1 MSHRLDR
8 ITQRLRREGWTILQ
22 RAAAAVIAYVIA
34 LWIGDHPDVFFAPI
48 AAIVSLNTDT
58 GDRGFNAL
66 KLLLGVIMGII
77 IGELAQAVITD
88 QVIALG
94 VAAFVAITVATV
106 AGGQRLTIAQAA
118 AAAVLTISVA
128 GDGSGWDRLTDA
140 LVGSGVALIFTQILF
155 TPNPLR
161 LLRQAETDALTALA
175 SGLRAAAQA
184 MRHEDEAAGRAALTE
199 LRHTRDNLADIDDA
213 RQRSRR
219 VTRHTL
225 TRRGSTRPVVAENE
239 NAGFLDLLGDGSVM
253 AVRLGLDGDREKQQQ
268 LSQPLQMFA
277 ELVER
282 LAQAPGDRDSRQRVV
297 NDVPELLDQLHSLDV
312 DVEDSTDT
320 AARLTRVLAHDIMRY
335 AGVPSEEARRVMD
348 QVATEAEVPDS
359 GEQTGW
365 MQKLSRGTRSAAGRV
380 QRALRRDPKDD
391 EE

>member
-66 KLLLGVIMGII
+66 KLLLGVLMGII

-88 QVIALG
+88 QIIALG
-94 VAAFVAITVATV
+94 VAALVAITVATV
-106 AGGQRLTIAQAA
+106 AGGERLTVAQAA

-128 GDGSGWDRLTDA
+128 GDGSGWDRLVDA
-140 LVGSGVALIFTQILF
+140 LVGAGVALVFTQILF

-175 SGLRAAAQA
+175 SGLHAAAQA
-184 MRHEDEAAGRAALTE
+184 MRLEEVSAGRAALTE
-199 LRHTRDNLADIDDA
+199 LRRTRDNLSDIHDA

-225 TRRGSTRPVVAENE
+225 TRRRSNRPVVVENE
-239 NAGFLDLLGDGSVM
+239 NAGFLDLLGDASVM

-268 LSQPLQMFA
+268 LSHPLQMFA

-282 LAQAPGDRDSRQRVV
+282 LAKAPGDRCSRQQVV

-312 DVEDSTDT
+312 HVEDSTDT
-320 AARLTRVLAHDIMRY
+320 ATRLTRVLAHDIMRY

-348 QVATEAEVPDS
+348 QVATVAEVLDS
-359 GEQTGW
+359 GGQTGW
-365 MQKLSRGTRSAAGRV
+365 MQKLSRGTRTAAQRV
-380 QRALRRDPKDD
+380 QRALRREPKDD

>member
-140 LVGSGVALIFTQILF
+140 LVGAGVALIFTQILF

-175 SGLRAAAQA
+175 SGLHAAAQA

-335 AGVPSEEARRVMD
+335 AGVPAEEARRVMD
-348 QVATEAEVPDS
+348 QVATEAEVPVS

-365 MQKLSRGTRSAAGRV
+365 MQKLSGGTRSAAGRV

>member
-34 LWIGDHPDVFFAPI
+34 LWIGGHPDVFFAPI

-94 VAAFVAITVATV
+94 VAALVAITVATV
-106 AGGQRLTIAQAA
+106 AGGERLTIAQAA

-128 GDGSGWDRLTDA
+128 GDGSGWDRLVDA
-140 LVGSGVALIFTQILF
+140 LVGAGVALVFTQILF

-199 LRHTRDNLADIDDA
+199 LRRTRDNLADIHDA

-277 ELVER
+277 ELLER
-282 LAQAPGDRDSRQRVV
+282 LAQAPGDRGSRQRVV

-320 AARLTRVLAHDIMRY
+320 ATRLTRVLAHDIMRY
-335 AGVPSEEARRVMD
+335 AGVPSEETRRVMD

-365 MQKLSRGTRSAAGRV
+365 MRKLSRGTRSAAGRV
-380 QRALRRDPKDD
+380 QRALRRGPKDD